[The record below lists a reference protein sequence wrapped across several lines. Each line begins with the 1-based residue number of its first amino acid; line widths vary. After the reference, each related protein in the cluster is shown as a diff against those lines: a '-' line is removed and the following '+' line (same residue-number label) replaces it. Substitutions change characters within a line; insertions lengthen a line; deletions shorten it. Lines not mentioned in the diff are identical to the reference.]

1 MANVKTG
8 SALGM
13 EILAA
18 VGIDSKGIRKLTLVC
33 EAGDIATLTIEHTIF
48 AAGGEIAEVIKR
60 YKLTEAE

>member
-8 SALGM
+8 TALSM

-33 EAGDIATLTIEHTIF
+33 EAGDIATLTTEYTIF
-48 AAGGEIAEVIKR
+48 AAGGEISEVIKR
-60 YKLTEAE
+60 YNLTEAE